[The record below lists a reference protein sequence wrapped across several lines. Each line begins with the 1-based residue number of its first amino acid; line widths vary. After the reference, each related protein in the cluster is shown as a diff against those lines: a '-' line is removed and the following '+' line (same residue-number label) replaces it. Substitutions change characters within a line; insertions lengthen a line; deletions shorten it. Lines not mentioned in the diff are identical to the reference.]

1 MLCIAQENTQQGF
14 LLKQTNFATIVKS
27 AAVFLFPDQHNNYRG
42 KSRRSYVTMWPPGYG
57 EGGGRWKG
65 GRWEH
70 GWKEGGGCSGGERSK
85 QGGVR
90 RKGWT
95 DRELE
100 DHDKISQTSL
110 LRRRIVRLVRRLT
123 RT

>member
-1 MLCIAQENTQQGF
+1 
-14 LLKQTNFATIVKS
+14 
-27 AAVFLFPDQHNNYRG
+27 
-42 KSRRSYVTMWPPGYG
+42 MWPPGYG
-57 EGGGRWKG
+57 DGGGRWKG

-110 LRRRIVRLVRRLT
+110 LRRRIVRLVRRLAHT
-123 RT
+123 